1 MPIFIKK
8 MVVKNQHEDRREE
21 LNKSLLEKRAERVT
35 KRRERYQLKRPE
47 RCPQDYD
54 KIKIIVDGEEKHL
67 SQGSK
72 FLLDHLVKD

>member
-1 MPIFIKK
+1 MPIFFKK
-8 MVVKNQHEDRREE
+8 LVVKNRHETRREE
-21 LNKSLLEKRAERVT
+21 LDKSLLEKRAERVA

-47 RCPQDYD
+47 RKPQEYD
-54 KIKIIVDGEEKHL
+54 KIKIIIDGEEKQL